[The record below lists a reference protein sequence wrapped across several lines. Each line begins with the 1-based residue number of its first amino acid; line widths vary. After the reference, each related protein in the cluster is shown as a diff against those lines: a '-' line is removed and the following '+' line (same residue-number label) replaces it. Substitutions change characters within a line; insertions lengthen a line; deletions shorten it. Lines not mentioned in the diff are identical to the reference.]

1 MPTQPTYRAHAIA
14 AGIFFVIATGYL
26 AFRLFKA
33 IMFATIA
40 VQRMLILAMTEAH
53 PAAGGSG
60 NGTGAVADHQRL
72 PPRGSGPSARL
83 NLFFVQHPIGGHL
96 RV

>member
-26 AFRLFKA
+26 AFRLFEA
-33 IMFATIA
+33 IMFATIE
-40 VQRMLILAMTEAH
+40 VQWMLILAMSEAH
-53 PAAGGSG
+53 LAAGGSG

-83 NLFFVQHPIGGHL
+83 DLFFVQNPISGHL